1 MSRGQW
7 RRKKRIT
14 VKDIALR
21 AGSDHSTVSRSLRD
35 DPWISP
41 RTRNR
46 IKELAEEMGYIPS
59 AAAREL
65 GGGRSRMIGI
75 CLSDLPDPALVA
87 DLQEIG
93 ALARDRGLKLL
104 IAFARTAEA
113 GGPHALPVKR
123 FRRSARAR
131 VYRGFGRRR
140 ETECL
145 QDFLER
151 RAEGILLF
159 APPDGRNLTPD
170 ATPIV
175 TVDEG
180 FGPPEQAMKAAFEA
194 LLRAIESAD
203 GPLR

>member
-1 MSRGQW
+1 MSRGYW

-21 AGSDHSTVSRSLRD
+21 AGLDQSTVSRSLRD

-41 RTRNR
+41 LTRNR

-65 GGGRSRMIGI
+65 GGGRSRTIGI
-75 CLSDLPDPALVA
+75 CLSDLPDPALVV
-87 DLQEIG
+87 DLQEIDV
-93 ALARDRGLKLL
+93 LARDRGLKLL
-104 IAFARTAEA
+104 IAFSRTAEA
-113 GGPHALPVKR
+113 GGPHALPVKK

-159 APPDGRNLTPD
+159 APSDGRNLTPD

-175 TVDEG
+175 TVDEE
-180 FGPPEQAMKAAFEA
+180 FGPPEQAVKAAFEA
-194 LLRAIESAD
+194 LLRAMESSN
-203 GPLR
+203 GTFR